1 LQLFFVIPEQVVYTT
16 RTITVPSTLSSVADI
31 NFNVSLTHSYLSDV
45 EMEVI
50 SPQGTTVKLF
60 DRSCGNKIVLLLS
73 YDDSG
78 LISHV
83 ATSLQTVVPFQALA
97 AFNGENLKDW
107 SLE

>member
-1 LQLFFVIPEQVVYTT
+1 VRYLYIRSSFCYSEQVAYTT

-50 SPQGTTVKLF
+50 SPQGTTVNYLI
-60 DRSCGNKIVLLLS
+60 GVVVIQIVPLLS

-78 LISHV
+78 ADLACA
-83 ATSLQTVVPFQALA
+83 ATSA
-97 AFNGENLKDW
+97 NG
-107 SLE
+107 SSFSSISCF

>member
-1 LQLFFVIPEQVVYTT
+1 LSLCATYTFAAPFVIPEQVAYTT

-60 DRSCGNKIVLLLS
+60 DRSCGK
-73 YDDSG
+73 
-78 LISHV
+78 
-83 ATSLQTVVPFQALA
+83 
-97 AFNGENLKDW
+97 
-107 SLE
+107 